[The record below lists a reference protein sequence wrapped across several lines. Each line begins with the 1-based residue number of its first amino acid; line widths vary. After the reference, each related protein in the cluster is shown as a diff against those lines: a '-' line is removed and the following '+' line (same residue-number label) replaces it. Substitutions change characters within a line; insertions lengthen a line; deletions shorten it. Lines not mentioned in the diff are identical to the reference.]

1 MAKAVICSGG
11 GGGSGSDDCTA
22 LRSYV
27 VEGYT
32 AITQD
37 SDDEPA
43 EGTMVDRGTYD
54 VEDVANNS
62 SRNCINV
69 YLETGA
75 YRIKTPSHQNRH
87 PVWVPYNILSNAIGL
102 TPSKLWPGNTVAG
115 VTSNKETMAGQTITP
130 KSTQQTVQCNG
141 KAMTGNIIVAG
152 DSDLVASNI
161 KLGANIFGVAGS
173 ANGFVCPDGYIY
185 YRGDNPYNFALTG
198 AFGVNNVYG
207 ALFNEPG
214 GAYFRPTNGLN
225 IRMWISGSQVNL
237 TGVSTIRLQLRLI
250 DGNSAEA
257 FNVQLYYG
265 SNKNTTQEGIV
276 KVNTTMKWSE
286 FNVDIDV
293 SSISGNKYLGFY
305 FGDLSETNVFS
316 VHGVQLL

>member
-75 YRIKTPSHQNRH
+75 YRIKTSSHQNRH
-87 PVWVPYNILSNAIGL
+87 PVWVPYDILSNAIGL

-115 VTSNKETMAGQTITP
+115 VESNKETMSGQTITP
-130 KSTQQTVQCNG
+130 KSSQQTINCNG
-141 KAMTGNIIVAG
+141 KAMTGNIVING
-152 DSDLVASNI
+152 DSDLKSSNI
-161 KLGANIFGVAGS
+161 KLGANIFGVPGS
-173 ANGFVCPDGYIY
+173 ANGYVCPDDYIY
-185 YRGDNPYNFALTG
+185 YRSASKIGMSFGG
-198 AFGVNNVYG
+198 AFGVNNTYG
-207 ALFNEPG
+207 RIVNEPG
-214 GAYFRPTNGLN
+214 GAYFRPQNNVTVRTWSTNAA
-225 IRMWISGSQVNL
+225 VNL
-237 TGVSTIRLQLRLI
+237 TSVSTIRLLMRLI
-250 DGNSAEA
+250 EGDTNEA

-265 SNKNTTQEGIV
+265 SSKTTTQEGI
-276 KVNTTMKWSE
+276 KQTNATMQWNE
-286 FNVDIDV
+286 FSVDIDV
-293 SSISGNKYLGFY
+293 SDISGNKYLGFL
-305 FGDLSETNVFS
+305 FGALSETSVFS

>member
-1 MAKAVICSGG
+1 MAKAIICSGG

-22 LRSYV
+22 TRSRV
-27 VEGYT
+27 LEGYT

-43 EGTMVDRGTYD
+43 EGTI
-54 VEDVANNS
+54 ES
-62 SRNCINV
+62 
-69 YLETGA
+69 
-75 YRIKTPSHQNRH
+75 
-87 PVWVPYNILSNAIGL
+87 
-102 TPSKLWPGNTVAG
+102 
-115 VTSNKETMAGQTITP
+115 MAGRTVTP
-130 KSTQQTVQCNG
+130 GLSSQTVSCNG
-141 KAMTGNIIVAG
+141 KYMTGNIIVNAIPNQRGYAQYAG
-152 DSDLVASNI
+152 GWRSSGDYYAMNQIPVGYYTNTSDNEDWAPEIRMAKTTVRSV
-161 KLGANIFGVAGS
+161 LGVS
-173 ANGFVCPDGYIY
+173 ADKIRRGDHIADVEGTFEGYTLTGGYIY
-185 YRGDNPYNFALTG
+185 RLGNNDAGFALG
-198 AFGVNNVYG
+198 AGFGVTTVYG
-207 ALFNEPG
+207 TVVNEPG
-214 GAYFRPTNGLN
+214 GAYFRRTSGLN

-237 TGVSTIRLQLRLI
+237 TGVSTIRLKLRLI